1 MLYILIPTA
10 ARIVRNSRS
19 VPVPC
24 YLAVDVYLCLYVQG
38 TDQVPAAG
46 EVDAPGEY
54 TLRQVHHRLAPLSY
68 SDL

>member
-1 MLYILIPTA
+1 MYNKLA
-10 ARIVRNSRS
+10 GIVRNGHWVAVSCS
-19 VPVPC
+19 
-24 YLAVDVYLCLYVQG
+24 LAVVVYLCVCVQG
-38 TDQVPAAG
+38 TDQVSAAG